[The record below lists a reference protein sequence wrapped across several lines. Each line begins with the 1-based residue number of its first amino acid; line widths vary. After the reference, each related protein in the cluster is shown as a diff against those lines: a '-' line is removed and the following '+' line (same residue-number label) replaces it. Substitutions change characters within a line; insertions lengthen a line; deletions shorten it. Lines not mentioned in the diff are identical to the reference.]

1 MSKAKPTHKLTVQ
14 TEEEW
19 EDEMLTEALGDAL
32 KPDGDIDFDKLHARG
47 TTMTLDE
54 LHPEGD
60 EDGEA

>member
-1 MSKAKPTHKLTVQ
+1 MNKPKPTHKVTPT

-19 EDEMLTEALGDAL
+19 EEEVLTEALGDAL
-32 KPDGDIDFDKLHARG
+32 KPDGTVDFDKLRARG

-60 EDGEA
+60 EDDEA